1 MYTIYICIHT
11 HTHTHTHTH
20 IHIYYCLN
28 EDCGFC
34 MNGPGEGKERRG
46 KARKGLLEDNTAW
59 GAMGNLHNLE

>member
-1 MYTIYICIHT
+1 MYTKY
-11 HTHTHTHTH
+11 
-20 IHIYYCLN
+20 IYYCLN
-28 EDCGFC
+28 QDCAFC